1 MMLKFIKSIFKTPSD
16 KIIANLK
23 SKIQQVHS
31 AESSLAKLSNIELR
45 NKTNE
50 FKARLANNEPIDNI
64 QYEAFAVV
72 REAAKRTIG
81 IQHYDEQLIGGILL
95 HQGKVIEMSTGEGK
109 TLVATLP
116 SYLNALIGKGVHVV
130 TVNDYL
136 AQRDSDWM
144 GTIHR
149 FLDITVGCITSN
161 TNEHARKIAYNSD
174 ITYITNNELGF
185 DFLRD
190 NMQFTNQSKVQRGCN
205 YAIIDEIDSILIDEA
220 RTPLIISGPVSDN
233 TSLYP
238 IINKLI
244 TKLNKDDYEMDEKL
258 RNVTLTDS
266 GINKLE
272 TMLAEINIL
281 APNSNSLYDFENMH
295 LIHYIN
301 QSLKAHTLFR
311 RNVDYLVK
319 NGKVIIIDEFTGR
332 TMDSRRYSEGLH
344 QALEAKEKVE
354 IQNENQTLASI
365 TFQNYFRMYTKLSG
379 MTGTAMTEA
388 TELKEIY
395 DLDVV
400 TVPTHNPVQRIDYN
414 DEIYSTKKD
423 KYSAIIQLIQECY
436 SKGQP
441 VLVGTVSI
449 EKSEELSKLLH
460 SKKIPHNVLNAKH
473 HDKEASIIA
482 QAGRIKAITIAT
494 NMAGRGTDIMLGGNA
509 EMLVDQSNL
518 TEEEYQEKFKITKM
532 QIEQE
537 KEQVI
542 NAGGLFVI
550 GTERHESRR
559 IDNQLR
565 GRCGRQGDPGQ
576 TKFFLSLEDD
586 LMRIFAS
593 DRVTS
598 ILRTIGLKDGEAIHH
613 PLINRSLATAQQK
626 IEAQNYEIRKN
637 LLKYDN
643 VMNDQRKVIYEQRN
657 EAISS
662 DNVNEILHNL
672 TEELIVETVHK
683 FIPPKSYKE
692 DWNIHELL
700 KEYHHIFNVKLQP
713 ASIEATSSSSEVI
726 EYLTKTAL
734 DIYKQ
739 QEQDYSAKSANEA
752 IKHIFIKTLD
762 QTWKEHL
769 YTLDHLKQG
778 ISLRAYGQKDPLNEY
793 KREAF
798 DLFKQMLLHLK
809 YLFIQRVARLHVDL
823 ASSPKSTSSL
833 LETSDNNLKGK
844 IITENSMAHKYFGKI
859 SRNQL
864 CPCNSGKKFKHC
876 HGALK

>member
-1 MMLKFIKSIFKTPSD
+1 MLKFIRSIFKTSSD
-16 KIIANLK
+16 RIIADLR
-23 SKIQQVHS
+23 SKIQHIHS
-31 AESSLAKLSNIELR
+31 IESTLAQLSNGELR
-45 NKTNE
+45 NKTSE
-50 FKARLANNEPIDNI
+50 FKARLANNEPIDSM

-72 REAAKRTIG
+72 KEAAKRTTG
-81 IQHYDEQLIGGILL
+81 MQHYDEQLIGGILL
-95 HQGKVIEMSTGEGK
+95 HQGKVVEMSTGEGK

-116 SYLNALIGKGVHVV
+116 SYLNALMGKGVHIV

-149 FLDITVGCITSN
+149 FLNITVGCITSN
-161 TNEHARKIAYNSD
+161 TAESSRRIAYNSD
-174 ITYITNNELGF
+174 ITYVTNNELGF

-190 NMQFTNQSKVQRGCN
+190 NMQFNNKSKVQRSCN

-238 IINKLI
+238 IINQLI
-244 TKLNKDDYEMDEKL
+244 TKLNKDDYEKDEKL
-258 RNVTLTDS
+258 RNVTLTDL

-272 TMLAEINIL
+272 KMLIEANL
-281 APNSNSLYDFENMH
+281 FAANSSSLYDFENMH

-379 MTGTAMTEA
+379 MTGTAITEA

-395 DLDVV
+395 NLDVV
-400 TVPTHNPVQRIDYN
+400 PIPTHKTVQRIDYD

-423 KYSAIIQLIQECY
+423 KYSAIIQLIQQCY
-436 SKGQP
+436 AKGQP

-473 HDKEASIIA
+473 HDKEAYIIA
-482 QAGRIKAITIAT
+482 QAGRLKAVTIAT

-509 EMLVDQSNL
+509 EMLVDRANL
-518 TEEEYQEKFKITKM
+518 AEEEYQKKLEKTKIQTEK
-532 QIEQE
+532 E

-542 NAGGLFVI
+542 KAGGLFVV

-593 DRVTS
+593 DRVAK

-643 VMNDQRKVIYEQRN
+643 VMNDQRRVIYEQRN

-662 DNVNEILHNL
+662 DNVNEILYNL
-672 TEELIVETVHK
+672 TEELVIETVHN

-692 DWNIHELL
+692 DWNIQELV
-700 KEYHHIFNVKLQP
+700 KEYQRIFNVKLQMD
-713 ASIEATSSSSEVI
+713 SIESASNSHEVI
-726 EYLTKTAL
+726 EYLTKTAF

-739 QEQDYSAKSANEA
+739 QQQDYSAKSANEA

-762 QTWKEHL
+762 QIWKEHL

-778 ISLRAYGQKDPLNEY
+778 ISLRAYGQKDPLSEY

-798 DLFKQMLLHLK
+798 NLFTQMLLNLK
-809 YLFIQRVARLHVDL
+809 YLFIQRVARLHIDVD
-823 ASSPKSTSSL
+823 SSLNSSSL
-833 LETSDNNLKGK
+833 LNILGNNFQGK
-844 IITENSMAHKYFGKI
+844 DINPTPTDISKYLGKI